1 MGFIAS
7 IMDILFPPRCVFCRR
22 PIRSGEPDI
31 CPACRGSLPVL
42 KGNDAE
48 TRGEYFEVCYSPL
61 RFEGNVRSA
70 IQRFTFKNAVGYA
83 DCFGAL
89 LADCIRA
96 NLSGRYDIISWVPL
110 SEERLKTRGYDQAFL
125 LAQAAALS
133 LDDIAV
139 ELLVRHTDA
148 KAQATL
154 TDHSERQENVRGV
167 FAVAD
172 PELPAGKRVLL
183 IDDVVTSGATLS
195 ECARTLLEAGA
206 RSVVCAALTKT

>member
-7 IMDILFPPRCVFCRR
+7 VMDILFPPRCVFCRR
-22 PIRSGEPDI
+22 FIRSGEPDI
-31 CPACRGSLPVL
+31 CPSCRSALPIL
-42 KGNDAE
+42 KGDEAE
-48 TRGEYFEVCYSPL
+48 TKGEYFEACFSPL

-70 IQRFTFKNAVGYA
+70 VQRFTFKNAVGYA

-89 LADCIRA
+89 LADCIRE

-110 SEERLKTRGYDQAFL
+110 SETRLKTRGYDQAFL

-139 ELLVRHTDA
+139 ELLIRHTDA
-148 KAQATL
+148 KAQSSLA
-154 TDHSERQENVRGV
+154 DHTERHENVKGV
-167 FAVAD
+167 FAVSD
-172 PELPAGKRVLL
+172 PELPAGRRVLL

-206 RSVVCAALTKT
+206 TSVVCAALAKA